1 VEDIYSQ
8 VDNIISPVYMV
19 GGSVRDRI
27 MGTEPKDYDFSTPLD
42 PDTIERKIREAH
54 KRPYLTGKRFGTV
67 GVKISGRVV
76 EITTFR
82 RESYRHGC
90 RKPEVEFVNDL
101 TADLSRRDFT
111 INAIALHRSR
121 LIDPFHGRKDIENK
135 LIRCVGNAAERFRED
150 PLRMLR
156 AARFASQFG
165 FAIEADVLH
174 SMKKLSHLILDVS
187 RERWMIELDR
197 LLTSPHVT
205 PGLTHLMTTD
215 LIAFMIPELTL
226 QKQFDQRSRHHD
238 FKLWDHTVRVVDGT
252 PPEIDLRWAA
262 LLHDIAKPF
271 VETDKG
277 DRSIYVHHETLGYE
291 MVNRL
296 GMYLRWSKSRTQS
309 VSELV
314 RGHMNEKS
322 PLRRADNDAKKT
334 WSFIK

>member
-1 VEDIYSQ
+1 
-8 VDNIISPVYMV
+8 MV

-42 PDTIERKIREAH
+42 PVTIERKIREAH

-67 GVKISGRVV
+67 GVKLSGQLV

-82 RESYRHGC
+82 TESYRHGC
-90 RKPEVEFVNDL
+90 RKPDVEFVNDL

-111 INAIALHRSR
+111 INAMALHRSR
-121 LIDPFHGRKDIENK
+121 LIDPFHGGKDIENRI
-135 LIRCVGNAAERFRED
+135 IRCVGNPTERFRED

-156 AARFASQFG
+156 AARFAAQLG
-165 FAIEADVLH
+165 FVIEDDVLR
-174 SMKKLSHLILDVS
+174 SMKKLSHRILSVS
-187 RERWMIELDR
+187 RERWMTELDR
-197 LLTSPHVT
+197 LLISPHVKS
-205 PGLTHLMTTD
+205 GLMYLMTAD
-215 LIAFMIPELTL
+215 LITFMIPELTL
-226 QKQFDQRSRHHD
+226 QKHFDQRSRHHA
-238 FKLWDHTVRVVDGT
+238 FKLWDHTVRVVEGT

-277 DRSIYVHHETLGYE
+277 DRSIFVHHETLGYE

-296 GMYLRWSKSRTQS
+296 GMYLRWSKARTQA

-314 RGHMNEKS
+314 RGHMNAES
-322 PLRRADNDAKKT
+322 PLRIADNNAKKT
-334 WSFIK
+334 